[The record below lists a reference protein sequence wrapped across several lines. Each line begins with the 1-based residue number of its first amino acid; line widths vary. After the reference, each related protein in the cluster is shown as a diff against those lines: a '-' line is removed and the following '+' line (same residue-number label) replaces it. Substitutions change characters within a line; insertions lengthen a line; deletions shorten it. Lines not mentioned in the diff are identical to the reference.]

1 MAAENVTA
9 KSMANST
16 NSRHRE
22 KRPAKRLFSLQFK
35 LTAAFL
41 AFTLLLFALIGIS
54 VNFFLEKQFKNYVI
68 DKIAQRNSDIVTSLE
83 TRYSDWGGKWDAAGL
98 ENIGVNALGDSL
110 MIRVSD
116 AKGDVLWD
124 AMTHNSG
131 MCATMLQDLADNM
144 KGYSAGFAG
153 GYEEKS
159 FDLTVGQKLAGNVTI
174 GYYGPY
180 YYTDNDISFLNSL
193 NQLLLL
199 GTVIAAAISFAAGA
213 IMARWLSSPISRV
226 IRTAGQ
232 ISQGKYDNRIH
243 EPSNTREIVELT
255 QAINTLADT
264 LAKQEILRKRLTA
277 DVAHELRTPTANLQ
291 SHIEAMIDGIWQPD
305 TARLESCHEET
316 VRISRLVSDLENMA
330 RFEADNLILKKE
342 TFDLS
347 SLIKKIEKSFEGD
360 ITLKRIRVTKELTV
374 QSMTADADK
383 IEQVLVNLL
392 SNALKYT
399 PEGGSVM
406 IRTEET
412 PEAVVISVKDTGI
425 GISDEDL
432 PYIFERFYRAD
443 KSRSRA
449 TGGSGIGLAIVKFLV
464 EAHGGV
470 VTVESK
476 TGGGSEFTVTI
487 PKEGRWTVL

>member
-1 MAAENVTA
+1 MTAENMT
-9 KSMANST
+9 NST
-16 NSRHRE
+16 DF
-22 KRPAKRLFSLQFK
+22 KRKGNRTVKRLFSLQFK

-41 AFTLLLFALIGIS
+41 AFTLLLFSLIGLS
-54 VNFFLEKQFKNYVI
+54 VNFFLEKQFENYVI

-83 TRYSDWGGKWDAAGL
+83 TRYLDWGGKWDAVGL

-116 AKGDVLWD
+116 AKGVVLWD
-124 AMTHNSG
+124 ARTHNSG
-131 MCATMLQDLADNM
+131 MCATMLKDLAENM
-144 KGYSAGFAG
+144 QGHSAGFAG
-153 GYEEKS
+153 GYEEKP
-159 FDLTVGQKLAGNVTI
+159 FDLTVGQNTVGHVTV

-199 GTVIAAAISFAAGA
+199 GTVIAAAISFGLGA
-213 IMARWLSSPISRV
+213 LMARWLSSPISRV

-232 ISQGKYDNRIH
+232 ISQGKYDDRIH
-243 EPSNTREIVELT
+243 EPSNTKEIVELT

-264 LAKQEILRKRLTA
+264 LAKQETLRKRLTA

-316 VRISRLVSDLENMA
+316 VRISRLVSDLENLA

-342 TFDLS
+342 TFDLA
-347 SLIKKIEKSFEGD
+347 SLIRKIEKSFEGD
-360 ITLKRIRVTKELTV
+360 ITLKKIRVTEELTAR
-374 QSMTADADK
+374 SMNADEDK
-383 IEQVLVNLL
+383 IEQVLVNLI

-412 PEAVVISVKDTGI
+412 PGAVVITVRDSGI

-464 EAHGGV
+464 EAHGGT

-476 TGGGSEFTVTI
+476 PGEGSEFTVTI
-487 PKEGRWTVL
+487 PVAYGPIIF

>member
-1 MAAENVTA
+1 MAGEKMSGTA
-9 KSMANST
+9 SGNTGKKT
-16 NSRHRE
+16 GGRTG
-22 KRPAKRLFSLQFK
+22 KRQYSLQFK

-41 AFTLLLFALIGIS
+41 AFTLLLFALIGFS
-54 VNFFLEKQFKNYVI
+54 VNFLLEKQFENYVI
-68 DKIAQRNSDIVTSLE
+68 DKISQRNSDIVASLE
-83 TRYSDWGGKWDAAGL
+83 ARYTEMGGQWDTAGL

-116 AKGDVLWD
+116 TDGTVLWD

-131 MCATMLQDLADNM
+131 MCATMLQDLASNM
-144 KGYSAGFAG
+144 QGHNAGFNG
-153 GYEEKS
+153 GYQETT
-159 FDLTVGQKLAGNVTI
+159 FPLTVGQSAAGSVTI

-180 YYTDNDISFLNSL
+180 YYTDNDINFLNSL
-193 NQLLLL
+193 NQLLLI
-199 GTVIAAAISFAAGA
+199 GTVIAAAISFVLGA
-213 IMARWLSSPISRV
+213 FMARWLSSPISRV

-232 ISQGKYDNRIH
+232 ISQGKYGDRIH
-243 EPSNTREIVELT
+243 EQSNTREIVELT
-255 QAINTLADT
+255 RTINTLADT

-291 SHIEAMIDGIWQPD
+291 SHIEAMIDGIWKMD

-316 VRISRLVSDLENMA
+316 VRISRLVSDLENLA

-342 TFDLS
+342 TFDLAA
-347 SLIKKIEKSFEGD
+347 LIGKIKKSFESD
-360 ITLKRIRVTKELTV
+360 IAGKNIHVTEEL
-374 QSMTADADK
+374 SAFCMNADEDK
-383 IEQVLVNLL
+383 IEQVLVNLI

-412 PEAVVISVKDTGI
+412 PLETIIAVRDSGI

-464 EAHGGV
+464 EAHGGSV
-470 VTVESK
+470 KVDSK
-476 TGGGSEFTVTI
+476 LGAGSRFTVVI
-487 PKEGRWTVL
+487 PKEK

>member
-1 MAAENVTA
+1 MADKMISGTTPEYAGK
-9 KSMANST
+9 KSGSLT
-16 NSRHRE
+16 G
-22 KRPAKRLFSLQFK
+22 KRQYSLQFK

-41 AFTLLLFALIGIS
+41 AFTLLLFALIGLS
-54 VNFFLEKQFKNYVI
+54 VNFLLEKQFKNYVI
-68 DKIAQRNSDIVTSLE
+68 DKISQRNSDIVTSLE
-83 TRYSDWGGKWDAAGL
+83 ARYTEMGGQWDTAGL

-116 AKGDVLWD
+116 TDGTVLWD

-131 MCATMLQDLADNM
+131 MCATMLQDLASNM
-144 KGYSAGFAG
+144 QGHSAGFNG
-153 GYEEKS
+153 GYQETT
-159 FDLTVGQKLAGNVTI
+159 FPLTDGQSAAGSVTI

-180 YYTDNDISFLNSL
+180 YYTDNDINFLNSL
-193 NQLLLL
+193 NQLLLI
-199 GTVIAAAISFAAGA
+199 GTVIAAAISFVLGA
-213 IMARWLSSPISRV
+213 FMARWLSSPISRV

-232 ISQGKYDNRIH
+232 ISQGKYSDRIH
-243 EPSNTREIVELT
+243 EQSNTREIVELT
-255 QAINTLADT
+255 RTINTLADT

-291 SHIEAMIDGIWQPD
+291 SHIEAMIDGIWKMD

-316 VRISRLVSDLENMA
+316 VRISRLVSDLENLA

-342 TFDLS
+342 TFDLAA
-347 SLIKKIEKSFEGD
+347 LIGKIEKSFESYIAGKN
-360 ITLKRIRVTKELTV
+360 IHVTEEL
-374 QSMTADADK
+374 SAFCMTADEDK
-383 IEQVLVNLL
+383 IEQVLVNLI

-399 PEGGSVM
+399 PEGGSVL
-406 IRTEET
+406 IRTEDTPLET
-412 PEAVVISVKDTGI
+412 IITVRDSGI

-464 EAHGGV
+464 EAHGGSV
-470 VTVESK
+470 KVDSK
-476 TGGGSEFTVTI
+476 PGAGSRFTVVI
-487 PKEGRWTVL
+487 PKEK